1 MEAVLALFA
10 ALMFALGTVIQ
21 QREAMKVSDEDAHS
35 AGLLL
40 RLAKRPAWLAGIVA
54 DALGFVAQ
62 AVALGIGRVIVVQ
75 PLLATSVVWAL
86 PLGARLSG
94 QKVVRRD
101 IYAAIAVTA
110 GLGVFLVISDPYG
123 GRDDAPIAAWIVAG
137 GSLCA
142 VAAVLALIG
151 LRGSP
156 TRKAAA
162 CGTAAGLLFG
172 LSAVLTKSVVDSLDE
187 GLVDLITDWHL
198 YALAAVGFASMTL
211 SQISLQAGELAPAV
225 ATQMIFD
232 PVASLILGLTLLQE
246 QIHDDALGVIGSIVA
261 LLVTFAGMAVLA
273 TRQAPPE
280 ARPRAGEDLARTF
293 RIAKGIARSYA
304 SPSGTYS
311 PRSIAAK
318 RSRVW
323 RRA

>member
-1 MEAVLALFA
+1 MDAVLALVA

-40 RLAKRPAWLAGIVA
+40 RLARRPAWLVGIVA

-75 PLLATSVVWAL
+75 PLLATAVVWAL
-86 PLGARLSG
+86 PLGAKLSG
-94 QKVVRRD
+94 QRVVRRD
-101 IYAAIAVTA
+101 IVAALAVTA
-110 GLGVFLVISDPYG
+110 GLGGFLVISDPSG

-142 VAAVLALIG
+142 IAAVLAAIG
-151 LRGSP
+151 MRGSAA
-156 TRKAAA
+156 RKAAA

-172 LSAVLTKSVVDSLDE
+172 LSAVLTKAVVDSLDE
-187 GLVDLITDWHL
+187 GVVELVTDWHL
-198 YALAAVGFASMTL
+198 YALIAVGFSSMTL
-211 SQISLQAGELAPAV
+211 SQISLQAGDLAPAV

-246 QIHDDALGVIGSIVA
+246 QIHDDALGVAGSVVA

-273 TRQAPPE
+273 TREAGPPAETKAPAP
-280 ARPRAGEDLARTF
+280 APT
-293 RIAKGIARSYA
+293 
-304 SPSGTYS
+304 
-311 PRSIAAK
+311 
-318 RSRVW
+318 
-323 RRA
+323 

>member
-123 GRDDAPIAAWIVAG
+123 GRDDAPIAAWIAAG
-137 GSLCA
+137 GTLCA

-151 LRGSP
+151 FRGSP
-156 TRKAAA
+156 ARKAAA

-187 GLVDLITDWHL
+187 GLVDLLIDWHL

-246 QIHDDALGVIGSIVA
+246 QIHDDALGVVGSIVA

-273 TRQAPPE
+273 TRQAPLE
-280 ARPRAGEDLARTF
+280 AEAPAPG
-293 RIAKGIARSYA
+293 
-304 SPSGTYS
+304 
-311 PRSIAAK
+311 
-318 RSRVW
+318 
-323 RRA
+323 